1 DVFFRITEKEGQ
13 KWKNKGIENVIS
25 ARCYRTL
32 FSLSYFNKNEFALAA
47 IYNSGPTSYAAG
59 PFLIM
64 PRG

>member
-1 DVFFRITEKEGQ
+1 ME
-13 KWKNKGIENVIS
+13 NKGIENVIS